1 MAGHGRAQAARRLQD
16 MLEAYRDVPPI
27 KDERRLGH
35 ELPLPRCPHP
45 IDAVRNAITESWS
58 NGQTAGQINRLI
70 RFPAD

>member
-35 ELPLPRCPHP
+35 ELPLQLPKPGVP
-45 IDAVRNAITESWS
+45 IRST
-58 NGQTAGQINRLI
+58 
-70 RFPAD
+70 P